1 MVSGRPDWCIS
12 RQRAWGVPIPA
23 LDCTKCGEAVLT
35 GAIVEQAATVFDE
48 YGADAWYERPIEE
61 FVPSGLTCQ
70 KCGGATF
77 ERENNILDVWFDSGS
92 SHEAVLPF
100 RPELT
105 WPADLYLEGSDQ
117 HRGWFQSSLLI
128 GLGTRGAP
136 PFRAV
141 LTHGFFVDEEGR
153 KMSKSLGNTIEP
165 QEIIAKSGAEIIRL
179 WVAMVDYREEIRIG
193 KEILARVVEAYRK
206 LRNTVRILAANLF
219 DFDPSR
225 DLVATSALE
234 PVDRYILSRYATLA
248 LKVRASYDA
257 FDFQGA
263 VHGLSAFATV
273 DLSAFYVDVSKDRL
287 YTLAAGS
294 PSRRAA
300 QTAMFHI
307 VDGLARL
314 VAPILPVTAEQLWKA
329 LPGTRDVVGAPG
341 RVPRGG
347 LARGAGRRRA
357 GRRVATAAGD
367 PGPGQRRDRRAPQ
380 REAVWHFAGRARDAH
395 RVWRR
400 PGAAATLRGRPADAV
415 HRLRG
420 DADRRRRRRSGR
432 RRDEGRRREV
442 RALLAH
448 RPVGDARGRSR
459 RPVRAMRGRVGR
471 AGGAVNRRLELAV
484 VAFIA
489 VLDQLT
495 KLLVVAR
502 MELYETIPV
511 VPGLLNLTHIRNSG
525 VAFGLFNAAEFSYKP
540 VVMALVALLALVGV
554 GLYAAQLPASHR
566 WARGGLALILG
577 GAAGNLVDRA
587 RQGYVVDFVDAYWNG
602 WHFWAFNVAD
612 AAISVGVGL
621 LIIDLFRSEAAAPPA
636 VEEPRVS

>member
-1 MVSGRPDWCIS
+1 
-12 RQRAWGVPIPA
+12 
-23 LDCTKCGEAVLT
+23 
-35 GAIVEQAATVFDE
+35 
-48 YGADAWYERPIEE
+48 
-61 FVPSGLTCQ
+61 
-70 KCGGATF
+70 
-77 ERENNILDVWFDSGS
+77 
-92 SHEAVLPF
+92 VLPF

-300 QTAMFHI
+300 QTAMFHM

-314 VAPILPVTAEQLWKA
+314 VAPVLPVTAEQLWKA
-329 LPGTRDVVGAPG
+329 LPGPRESVHLAEFPSAASLQALVDDGLVAEWQRLLAI
-341 RVPRGG
+341 RVQVNG
-347 LARGAGRRRA
+347 
-357 GRRVATAAGD
+357 
-367 PGPGQRRDRRAPQ
+367 
-380 REAVWHFAGRARDAH
+380 EI
-395 RVWRR
+395 
-400 PGAAATLRGRPADAV
+400 
-415 HRLRG
+415 
-420 DADRRRRRRSGR
+420 
-432 RRDEGRRREV
+432 EGRRNEKLFGTSLGAHV
-442 RALLAH
+442 TLTASGDDLALL
-448 RPVGDARGRSR
+448 R
-459 RPVRAMRGRVGR
+459 RYEADLPMLFIVSAVTLDE
-471 AGGAVNRRLELAV
+471 GG
-484 VAFIA
+484 
-489 VLDQLT
+489 
-495 KLLVVAR
+495 
-502 MELYETIPV
+502 
-511 VPGLLNLTHIRNSG
+511 S
-525 VAFGLFNAAEFSYKP
+525 
-540 VVMALVALLALVGV
+540 
-554 GLYAAQLPASHR
+554 
-566 WARGGLALILG
+566 
-577 GAAGNLVDRA
+577 
-587 RQGYVVDFVDAYWNG
+587 
-602 WHFWAFNVAD
+602 AD
-612 AAISVGVGL
+612 LSVGVTKAEGVKCERCWRIVSSVTHDAEREGL
-621 LIIDLFRSEAAAPPA
+621 CERCAGALA
-636 VEEPRVS
+636 EPVAR